1 MPVTKRLAHLGLP
14 KNLIE
19 YILDEKNDGE
29 KVGLASSLNCCVET
43 ALYEFKDIQKKYKM
57 GGTRGAY
64 HIIQSF
70 SPKDKITVEQA
81 NEIGLRMCKELY
93 PTFQCVVSTHI
104 DKGHIHNHICV
115 NAINLEGRKLED
127 RLANQKEGLYGISDT
142 SDRIAAEYG
151 CFIMPR
157 KTYLK
162 SKNYQ
167 DYYYQ
172 YKRQSWKEQIE
183 EHLEKLIQKCNSID
197 ELLDE
202 LSILGY
208 EIRRG
213 KHIAVRCLGMQ
224 RYARIDTINL
234 KYTINNLSKLYR
246 EKDNVKLLAIKTE
259 PNEFNSII
267 FQKANESKI
276 AIEKSQLGA
285 KGRSYSEYQKT
296 KYKEIK
302 RYYQLK
308 QQLEYL
314 DKYNIRDFDDIE
326 LQISLKRSQIKN
338 KNVQMKKNKERFDN
352 VLKITE
358 MANDYIRLH
367 TVYEYANFYKEQDKD
382 YVLPKE
388 VEIFLNI
395 QKKLNISS
403 IDEAKELIK
412 NSRIERIE
420 INKKRKEVLELQR
433 ELNHLETI
441 KEEKLSSSNLYIHN
455 IKFGG
460 NRIDYKNS
468 NDKEFCVNLPYS
480 NFKIYIDKKFT
491 AYNEKHQFYTLYLVD
506 DKEYKLYDENNKE
519 VGRIIG
525 TELEKF
531 VLDKKKEIDSLYSK

>member
-1 MPVTKRLAHLGLP
+1 MPVTKRLPHLGSP

-29 KVGLASSLNCCVET
+29 KVGYTSSLNCNVET

-57 GGTRGAY
+57 NGTRGAY

-70 SPKDKITVEQA
+70 SPMDKITVEQA

-93 PTFQCVVSTHI
+93 SSFQCVVSTHI

-127 RLANQKEGLYGISDT
+127 RLANDKEGLYGLSNT
-142 SDRIAAEYG
+142 SDRIASEYG
-151 CFIMPR
+151 CFIMP
-157 KTYLK
+157 KKIYQK
-162 SKNYQ
+162 SRER

-172 YKRQSWKEQIE
+172 YKRQTWKEQIQDV
-183 EHLEKLIQKCNSID
+183 LEKIIYKCNSID

-202 LSILGY
+202 LSIKGY

-213 KHIAVRCLGMQ
+213 KHISVKCLGMQ
-224 RYARIDTINL
+224 RFARIETINI
-234 KYTINNLSKLYR
+234 KYSINNLYKLYR
-246 EKDNVKLLAIKTE
+246 EKENVKLLAIKTE
-259 PNEFNSII
+259 QNEFNSLI

-285 KGRSYSEYQKT
+285 NGKSYSEYQKT

-314 DKYNIRDFDDIE
+314 DKYNIRNFNDIE
-326 LQISLKRSQIKN
+326 KEIAIKRAKIKD
-338 KNVQMKKNKERFDN
+338 KNTEMKKNQDKFIKI
-352 VLKITE
+352 LKTTE
-358 MANDYIRLH
+358 MANDYIKLYK
-367 TVYEYANFYKEQDKD
+367 VYEYAMSYKEIDKD
-382 YVLPKE
+382 YIAPPE
-388 VEIFLNI
+388 VDIFLKL
-395 QKKLNISS
+395 QKDLNITS
-403 IDEAKELIK
+403 IDEAKKLIK
-412 NSRIERIE
+412 DSRTERIE

-455 IKFGG
+455 IKF
-460 NRIDYKNS
+460 RRK
-468 NDKEFCVNLPYS
+468 
-480 NFKIYIDKKFT
+480 
-491 AYNEKHQFYTLYLVD
+491 
-506 DKEYKLYDENNKE
+506 
-519 VGRIIG
+519 
-525 TELEKF
+525 
-531 VLDKKKEIDSLYSK
+531 

>member
-1 MPVTKRLAHLGLP
+1 MPVTKRLPHLGSP
-14 KNLIE
+14 KHLIE

-29 KVGLASSLNCCVET
+29 KVGYTSSLNCHVET

-57 GGTRGAY
+57 TGTRCAY

-70 SPKDKITVEQA
+70 SPMDKITVEQA

-93 PTFQCVVSTHI
+93 PTFQCIVSTHI

-127 RLANQKEGLYGISDT
+127 RLANEKEGLYGVSDT

-162 SKNYQ
+162 SKNNQ
-167 DYYYQ
+167 DDYYQ
-172 YKRQSWKEQIE
+172 YKRLFWKEQIAE
-183 EHLEKLIQKCNSID
+183 NLERLIPKCNSVD

-213 KHIAVRCLGMQ
+213 KHISIRCLGMK
-224 RYARIDTINL
+224 RFARLDTINL
-234 KYTINNLSKLYR
+234 KYSINNLYKLYR
-246 EKDNVKLLAIKTE
+246 EKENVRLLAIKTE
-259 PNEFNSII
+259 QNEFNSVL

-276 AIEKSQLGA
+276 AIEKSQLGV
-285 KGRSYSEYQKT
+285 KGKEYSEYQKT
-296 KYKEIK
+296 KYQEIK
-302 RYYQLK
+302 RYYKLK

-314 DKYNIRDFDDIE
+314 DKYNIKDFNDIE
-326 LQISLKRSQIKN
+326 KEILLKRSQIKN
-338 KNVQMKKNKERFDN
+338 KNIQMKKNEEEFEK
-352 VLKITE
+352 VIKVTE

-367 TVYEYANFYKEQDKD
+367 TIYEYAMSYKEQDKE

-388 VEIFLNI
+388 AEIFLNI
-395 QKKLNISS
+395 QKDLNITS
-403 IDEAKELIK
+403 IDEAKQLIK
-412 NSRIERIE
+412 DSRTERIE

-455 IKFGG
+455 IKF
-460 NRIDYKNS
+460 RRK
-468 NDKEFCVNLPYS
+468 
-480 NFKIYIDKKFT
+480 
-491 AYNEKHQFYTLYLVD
+491 
-506 DKEYKLYDENNKE
+506 
-519 VGRIIG
+519 
-525 TELEKF
+525 
-531 VLDKKKEIDSLYSK
+531 

>member
-1 MPVTKRLAHLGLP
+1 MPVTKRLPHLGSP

-29 KVGLASSLNCCVET
+29 KVGCASSLNCNVET

-70 SPKDKITVEQA
+70 SPLDKITVEQA

-93 PTFQCVVSTHI
+93 PTFQCIVSTHI

-127 RLANQKEGLYGISDT
+127 RLANEKEGLYGVSDT
-142 SDRIAAEYG
+142 SDRISKEYG

-162 SKNYQ
+162 SKNSQ
-167 DYYYQ
+167 DDYYQ

-183 EHLEKLIQKCNSID
+183 EHLERLIPKCNSID

-224 RYARIDTINL
+224 RYARIDTINS
-234 KYTINNLSKLYR
+234 KYSTSNLYKLYR
-246 EKDNVKLLAIKTE
+246 EKENVKLLAIKTE
-259 PNEFNSII
+259 QNEFNSII

-285 KGRSYSEYQKT
+285 KGKVYSEYQKT
-296 KYKEIK
+296 KYQEIK

-326 LQISLKRSQIKN
+326 SQIALKRNQIKS
-338 KNVQMKKNKERFDN
+338 KNIKMKKNQEKFEK
-352 VLKITE
+352 VLKTTE

-367 TVYEYANFYKEQDKD
+367 TVYEYAMSYKKQDKD

-388 VEIFLNI
+388 AEIFLNI
-395 QKKLNISS
+395 QNELNITS

-412 NSRIERIE
+412 KSRLERIE
-420 INKKRKEVLELQR
+420 INKQRKEVLELQR

-441 KEEKLSSSNLYIHN
+441 KEEKLSSSNLYIRN
-455 IKFGG
+455 IKF
-460 NRIDYKNS
+460 RWK
-468 NDKEFCVNLPYS
+468 
-480 NFKIYIDKKFT
+480 
-491 AYNEKHQFYTLYLVD
+491 
-506 DKEYKLYDENNKE
+506 
-519 VGRIIG
+519 
-525 TELEKF
+525 
-531 VLDKKKEIDSLYSK
+531 